1 MRLLMGLLLLGLGAA
16 GAVAA
21 DRVLVREVEPAVSG
35 SPPIERT
42 EPREGDPPLVWIDG
56 ELEELGEDS
65 LVLAEGEGPRIVVER
80 FAGEATRFFR
90 PSGDTW
96 RQLPQEEVAGV
107 PTGESACVEALV
119 DGEAFLAIRVFLERL
134 CGPA

>member
-1 MRLLMGLLLLGLGAA
+1 MRLLRGLLLLGIGAA

-21 DRVLVREVEPAVSG
+21 DRMLIRSIEPVSG

-42 EPREGDPPLVWIDG
+42 EPNEGDPPLVWIDG
-56 ELEELGEDS
+56 SLEEVGEDR

-90 PSGDTW
+90 PEAGTW
-96 RQLPQEEVAGV
+96 RQLPPEDVEGV
-107 PTGESACVEALV
+107 ETGEDACIEALV
-119 DGEAFLAIRVFLERL
+119 DGEAFLAIRVFVERL
-134 CGPA
+134 CAPG

>member
-1 MRLLMGLLLLGLGAA
+1 MRFVMGVLLLGIGAA

-21 DRVLVREVEPAVSG
+21 DRMLIQDVEPASG

-42 EPREGDPPLVWIDG
+42 EPAEGDPPLVWIDG
-56 ELEELGEDS
+56 ELDEVAEDR
-65 LVLAEGEGPRIVVER
+65 LVLAEGEGPQIVVER

-90 PSGDTW
+90 PAAGTW
-96 RQLPQEEVAGV
+96 RQLPQEDVAGIR
-107 PTGESACVEALV
+107 TGELACVEALV

-134 CGPA
+134 CGPG

>member
-1 MRLLMGLLLLGLGAA
+1 MRLLMGLLLLGIGAA

-21 DRVLVREVEPAVSG
+21 DRVLVSEVDQASG

-42 EPREGDPPLVWIDG
+42 EPVEGDPPLVWIDG
-56 ELEELGEDS
+56 ELEEIAEDS
-65 LVLAEGEGPRIVVER
+65 LVLAEGDGPRMVVER

-90 PSGDTW
+90 PGGGTW
-96 RQLPQEEVAGV
+96 RQLPQGEVASIA
-107 PTGESACVEALV
+107 TGESACVEALV

-134 CGPA
+134 CGPS